1 MKSLFENKKSSKN
14 NQVKNQI
21 IEYFIV
27 NGNATN
33 ADLAKEFNLSVPTIV
48 KIINEMCD
56 EGFVIEYGKL
66 ETEEGHQSM

>member
-48 KIINEMCD
+48 KIVNEMCD
-56 EGFVIEYGKL
+56 EGLSLI
-66 ETEEGHQSM
+66 HI